1 MNTSK
6 LIRKAKK
13 YFKGGKQRKE
23 AKYIKELL
31 KKLKKKERG
40 LKAKLEKEKDP
51 KKRRQ
56 IRKSLNVICAQRKKG
71 VALLKDLRKR

>member
-1 MNTSK
+1 MKTPK
-6 LIRKAKK
+6 LIRTAKR
-13 YFKGGKQRKE
+13 YFNVGKRQKE

-40 LKAKLEKEKDP
+40 LKAKLGKEKEP

-56 IRKSLNVICAQRKKG
+56 IRKALNVICAQRKKG
-71 VALLKDLRKR
+71 VALLKDLRKK